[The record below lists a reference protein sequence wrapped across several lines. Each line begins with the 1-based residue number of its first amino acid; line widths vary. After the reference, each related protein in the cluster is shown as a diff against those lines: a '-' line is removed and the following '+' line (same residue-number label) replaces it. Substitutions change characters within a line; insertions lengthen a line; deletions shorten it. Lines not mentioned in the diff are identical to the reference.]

1 MDAAKRAISLFGNY
15 KNRRFYGQIAAG
27 LQRKQAQIPR
37 KSMIDEVARACFLT
51 KDGRNNIFITIFVAN
66 LNSVQ
71 RKITK
76 KRIN

>member
-1 MDAAKRAISLFGNY
+1 
-15 KNRRFYGQIAAG
+15 
-27 LQRKQAQIPR
+27 
-37 KSMIDEVARACFLT
+37 MIDEVARACFLT

-76 KRIN
+76 KE